1 VSRRKHW
8 FDANVKKALADD
20 ALRAAIADTTVKKM
34 ASRAAAIAQVDQFQA
49 LRDLAARIKQHTID
63 HLDGYLDEFVRRFE
77 AAGGRVHFA
86 ATAADANE
94 CIVRIARDNG
104 LTLCAKA
111 KSMTTEETHLNE
123 ALEAAGV
130 RAVETDLGEFVVQL
144 DHDRPSHIVTPI
156 IHKNRAT
163 VARAF
168 VRELGAEYTED
179 PEALTQIARR
189 YLRDVFRRCDM
200 GVTGVNFAI
209 AETGTLCVCTN
220 EGNGRLTMTRPRVH
234 VALMG
239 IEKVIPRMADLAVFT
254 KLLSRSGT
262 GQPITVYASLIQGPR
277 RADDPDGPE
286 QLHVV
291 ILDGGRR
298 AIQAGPYS
306 QVLRCIRCGACLNAC
321 PVYRQIGGHAYGS
334 VYPGPIG
341 KLLSPLLNDLEYFAD
356 LPQASSL
363 CGLCLEVCPVNI
375 NIPDVLVHLRRDQVK
390 NATVPW
396 SRRAAFRGALAA
408 LSSPWLYR
416 IAQKAARW
424 FSALPAKGEWITR
437 LPGPMGRLTEYRDL
451 PRPAAKPFRELWPL
465 EKASRDSAASQVPM
479 HVPHPDPASGAAE
492 QRELPPL
499 DPAVI
504 RRVATDA
511 DLVSIF
517 CARAEAIGFRVTRSS
532 PDALGSDI
540 AALVG
545 RKKVIIEPSLSC
557 RPDVERAL
565 AGQAEWLDP
574 QAGDAAMFATDVGIT
589 GVRAAVAETGT
600 IVWSS
605 GPDLWRGLSLI
616 PPMHI
621 AIVRREQIV
630 PDLLDL
636 FSDLPKTELSANT
649 TLITGPSKTGDI
661 EGILITGVHGPGE
674 VHVIVL

>member
-1 VSRRKHW
+1 MAVSRRKHW

-86 ATAADANE
+86 ATAAEANE
-94 CIVRIARDNG
+94 HIVRIARDNG

-179 PEALTQIARR
+179 PESLTQIARR

-262 GQPITVYASLIQGPR
+262 GQPITVYASLI
-277 RADDPDGPE
+277 
-286 QLHVV
+286 
-291 ILDGGRR
+291 
-298 AIQAGPYS
+298 
-306 QVLRCIRCGACLNAC
+306 
-321 PVYRQIGGHAYGS
+321 
-334 VYPGPIG
+334 
-341 KLLSPLLNDLEYFAD
+341 
-356 LPQASSL
+356 
-363 CGLCLEVCPVNI
+363 
-375 NIPDVLVHLRRDQVK
+375 
-390 NATVPW
+390 
-396 SRRAAFRGALAA
+396 
-408 LSSPWLYR
+408 
-416 IAQKAARW
+416 
-424 FSALPAKGEWITR
+424 
-437 LPGPMGRLTEYRDL
+437 
-451 PRPAAKPFRELWPL
+451 
-465 EKASRDSAASQVPM
+465 
-479 HVPHPDPASGAAE
+479 
-492 QRELPPL
+492 
-499 DPAVI
+499 
-504 RRVATDA
+504 
-511 DLVSIF
+511 
-517 CARAEAIGFRVTRSS
+517 
-532 PDALGSDI
+532 
-540 AALVG
+540 
-545 RKKVIIEPSLSC
+545 
-557 RPDVERAL
+557 
-565 AGQAEWLDP
+565 
-574 QAGDAAMFATDVGIT
+574 
-589 GVRAAVAETGT
+589 
-600 IVWSS
+600 
-605 GPDLWRGLSLI
+605 
-616 PPMHI
+616 
-621 AIVRREQIV
+621 
-630 PDLLDL
+630 
-636 FSDLPKTELSANT
+636 
-649 TLITGPSKTGDI
+649 
-661 EGILITGVHGPGE
+661 
-674 VHVIVL
+674 